1 MNNYEPGSGYK
12 LAEESLLASV
22 PIALR
27 QDPSIVALTK
37 AVAAVL
43 GGRTA
48 EIDRLRLYA
57 RIDELEEPLLSALA
71 YDFKVDWWDP
81 DYSIEEKRQT
91 LKDSWIVHKRLWT
104 RYAVETAIRAIYPG
118 SSVEEWFEYADGK
131 PYHFRLCIKLAI
143 DDNDI
148 AKRKRVMDR
157 VNYYKNLRSH
167 CDGVEYS
174 SVFPE
179 MSDELY
185 ITPHRCETRMI
196 SVLPELHP
204 VTEHRCAV
212 YATPYLGRAMAI
224 TRLPQLEPARGSVRG
239 RLRFGAG
246 AMTVMQ
252 TRLPML
258 EEPKNEEETS

>member
-1 MNNYEPGSGYK
+1 MSNIHGIT
-12 LAEESLLASV
+12 AENLLQSL
-22 PIALR
+22 PIALQ
-27 QDPSIVALTK
+27 QDDTVRAL
-37 AVAAVL
+37 AASAAEVL
-43 GGRTA
+43 ADRPA
-48 EIDRLRLYA
+48 EIDGLLIYPH
-57 RIDELEEPLLSALA
+57 IDALDGELLDILA
-71 YDFKVDWWDP
+71 YDFKVDWWDG
-81 DYSIEEKRQT
+81 DYSISEKHRT
-91 LKDSWIVHKRLWT
+91 LKDSWRVHRMLGTKA
-104 RYAVETAIRAIYPG
+104 AVETAISAIYPDAK
-118 SSVEEWFEYADGK
+118 VEEWFEYADGK

-148 AKRKRVMDR
+148 AKRKRVLDR

-179 MSDELY
+179 LSDELY

-204 VTEHRCAV
+204 VTEHSCAV

-224 TRLPQLEPARGSVRG
+224 TRLPQLEPARGPVRG

-246 AMTVMQ
+246 AMTIMQ

>member
-1 MNNYEPGSGYK
+1 MSNIHGIT
-12 LAEESLLASV
+12 AENLLQSL
-22 PIALR
+22 PIALQ
-27 QDPSIVALTK
+27 QDDTVRAL
-37 AVAAVL
+37 AASAAEVL
-43 GGRTA
+43 ADRPA
-48 EIDRLRLYA
+48 EIDGLLIYPH
-57 RIDELEEPLLSALA
+57 IDVLDGELLDILA
-71 YDFKVDWWDP
+71 YDFKVDWWDG
-81 DYSIEEKRQT
+81 DYSISEKRRT
-91 LKDSWIVHKRLWT
+91 LKDSWRVHRMLGTKA
-104 RYAVETAIRAIYPG
+104 AVETAISAIYPDAK
-118 SSVEEWFEYADGK
+118 VEEWFEYADGK

-157 VNYYKNLRSH
+157 VSYYKNLRSH

-179 MSDELY
+179 LSDELY

-212 YATPYLGRAMAI
+212 YATPYLGRAMVE
-224 TRLPQLEPARGSVRG
+224 TRLPQLEPAHGPVRG

-258 EEPKNEEETS
+258 EEPKNEEETQ